1 MSFTDC
7 KMTRVVYGALPGE
20 VFLNEANRSTA
31 AELSRAL
38 FDPASETVGPRCP
51 VCGGDSFRFLGGS
64 DIRCLLCSNRGTMDA
79 GSGTPIITI
88 EQSDHEMFLSKAELI
103 KHKDWLIGMKAR
115 FIEKKNALKAVSLDY
130 REGGNWIK
138 PPEKLQ

>member
-31 AELSRAL
+31 ADLSRGL

-51 VCGGDSFRFLGGS
+51 VCSGDSFRFLGGS

-79 GSGTPIITI
+79 GFGTPIITI
-88 EQSDHEMFLSKAELI
+88 EQSDHEMFLSKAELL
-103 KHKDWLIGMKAR
+103 KHKDWLIGEKAR
-115 FIEKKNALKAVSLDY
+115 FIEKKDALKAVSLDY